1 MINKVILTGRI
12 ANDLELK
19 YTSSNIPFVRIT
31 LAVNRTYQ
39 NQNGEREADF
49 IYCTAWRNQAENLC
63 KFMRKGSLI
72 GLEGRL
78 QVNQFQQ
85 DGQNRYS
92 TDVVADQIT
101 FLESR
106 NSQGN
111 NNRSDSVPAY
121 NNNSAN
127 RTSQQ
132 QQYGTQM
139 PEQNGYGSQM
149 NNQNNS
155 YPNNSYAGNNVN
167 NTNANANS
175 NMNKSYNNQN
185 NGGSNFAPDLFDD
198 DDLPF

>member
-19 YTSSNIPFVRIT
+19 YTSSNIPFVKIT

-39 NQNGEREADF
+39 NQSGEREADF

-78 QVNQFQQ
+78 QVNQYQQ

-106 NSQGN
+106 NSQGQG
-111 NNRSDSVPAY
+111 NRSDSVPSY
-121 NNNSAN
+121 NNNN
-127 RTSQQ
+127 MNNNMGKQP
-132 QQYGTQM
+132 QYGNQS
-139 PEQNGYGSQM
+139 PGQNNFGNQM
-149 NNQNNS
+149 NNQS
-155 YPNNSYAGNNVN
+155 TPNNSYNNN
-167 NTNANANS
+167 N
-175 NMNKSYNNQN
+175 NMNNNYNNQN
-185 NGGSNFAPDLFDD
+185 SGASNFAPDLFDD

>member
-31 LAVNRTYQ
+31 LAVNRTFQ
-39 NQNGEREADF
+39 NQSGEREADF

-106 NSQGN
+106 NSQGS
-111 NNRSDSVPAY
+111 NRSDSVPTY
-121 NNNSAN
+121 NNNSNNNVN
-127 RTSQQ
+127 RTNQQ
-132 QQYGTQM
+132 SYGNQM
-139 PEQNGYGSQM
+139 PEQNSYSSQM
-149 NNQNNS
+149 SNQNNS
-155 YPNNSYAGNNVN
+155 YSNNSYTNNN
-167 NTNANANS
+167 
-175 NMNKSYNNQN
+175 NMNSSYSNQN
-185 NGGSNFAPDLFDD
+185 NAGSNFTPDLFDD

>member
-39 NQNGEREADF
+39 NQNGEKEADF

-106 NSQGN
+106 SSQG
-111 NNRSDSVPAY
+111 NNRSDSVPTY
-121 NNNSAN
+121 NSNNTSNAN
-127 RTSQQ
+127 NTSRTNQ
-132 QQYGTQM
+132 QQYAKPM
-139 PEQNGYGSQM
+139 PDQSSYGSQLS
-149 NNQNNS
+149 NQNNS
-155 YPNNSYAGNNVN
+155 YSNSSY
-167 NTNANANS
+167 NS
-175 NMNKSYNNQN
+175 NNNNMNNSYNNQN

>member
-31 LAVNRTYQ
+31 LAVNRAYQ

-72 GLEGRL
+72 GLEGRI
-78 QVNQFQQ
+78 QVNQYQQ

-106 NSQGN
+106 SSQG
-111 NNRSDSVPAY
+111 NRSDSIPSY
-121 NNNSAN
+121 NSNNNNNN
-127 RTSQQ
+127 RNNQ
-132 QQYGTQM
+132 QQYSNPM
-139 PEQNGYGSQM
+139 PEPANYSAPM
-149 NNQNNS
+149 NNQNV
-155 YPNNSYAGNNVN
+155 PNNSYNSNVN
-167 NTNANANS
+167 NNN
-175 NMNKSYNNQN
+175 SYNNQN
-185 NGGSNFAPDLFDD
+185 SGGSNFAPDLFDD

>member
-31 LAVNRTYQ
+31 LAVNRTFQ

-111 NNRSDSVPAY
+111 RADSIPSY
-121 NNNSAN
+121 NSSNMNTQSSMN
-127 RTSQQ
+127 SQQ
-132 QQYGTQM
+132 QYNK
-139 PEQNGYGSQM
+139 PSQNQNSYASQM
-149 NNQNNS
+149 NYQNTPNTSYNS
-155 YPNNSYAGNNVN
+155 N
-167 NTNANANS
+167 NS
-175 NMNKSYNNQN
+175 NMNNSYSNQS